1 MRVGLV
7 LSGGG
12 ARGIAHVGV
21 MKALTEMGIQ
31 FSVISG
37 TSAGAVAGA
46 YFAAGCS
53 FNEMMERL
61 HEMRILRNLRPAW
74 GRSGLL
80 RLDIIESFVKEGI
93 PSDTFE
99 SLKIPLI
106 VAATNLH
113 TGNTEYF
120 SSGQLS
126 RPVIASC
133 CVPALFAPVEINNQ
147 LYVDGGVLDNLP
159 AAAIVGKC
167 DFIIGSHC
175 NPVDH
180 HFDANSLRKV
190 AERALL
196 LTIGTNTRES
206 MAQCNVIIEPP
217 GLSAYSAMDFGKAEN
232 LVEIGYRYVMENFSP
247 ESFKKL

>member
-1 MRVGLV
+1 MV

-46 YFAAGCS
+46 YVAAGCS
-53 FNEMMERL
+53 FIEMMERL

-93 PSDTFE
+93 PSDNFE

-180 HFDANSLRKV
+180 HFDATSLRKV

>member
-53 FNEMMERL
+53 FHDMMERL
-61 HEMRILRNLRPAW
+61 HEMRILRKLRPAW

-80 RLDIIESFVKEGI
+80 RLDVIESFVKEGI
-93 PSDTFE
+93 PADNFE
-99 SLKIPLI
+99 SLKIPLF

-113 TGNTEYF
+113 TGTVDYF
-120 SSGQLS
+120 SSGPLS
-126 RPVIASC
+126 KPVIASC
-133 CVPALFAPVEINNQ
+133 CVPALFAPVEINDQ

-159 AAAIVGKC
+159 SGAIVGKC

-180 HFDANSLRKV
+180 HFDATSLRKV

-196 LTIGTNTRES
+196 LTIGTNTRDS
-206 MAQCNVIIEPP
+206 MAQCDVVIEPP
-217 GLSAYSAMDFGKAEN
+217 GLSTHSAMDFAKAEK
-232 LVEIGYRYVMENFSP
+232 LVEIGYRYVIENYSP
-247 ESFKKL
+247 ESFKKH